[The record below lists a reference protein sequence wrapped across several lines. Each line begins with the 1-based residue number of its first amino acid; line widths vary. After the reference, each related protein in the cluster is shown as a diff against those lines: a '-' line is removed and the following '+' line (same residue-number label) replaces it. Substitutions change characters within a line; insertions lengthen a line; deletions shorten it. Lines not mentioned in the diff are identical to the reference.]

1 MPVLLPQLS
10 RREFLKRAALAA
22 AAAGLAP
29 SCYAWLLDKPRDE
42 RLFVFFSDTHVAADA
57 AQVFN
62 GVNMA
67 DHMAA
72 CVNELLAWPVAP
84 ALVIISGDLA
94 FRMGEAGD
102 YERFGRL
109 IEPVRAVAPVHLM
122 LGNHDQRR
130 HFWDA
135 FPQDAATVDAIPQKQ
150 AAVFSSGRVNWFLLD
165 SLNHT
170 NITMGKLGWAQLD
183 WLDAALAAR
192 PGQPALIV
200 CHHNLDQDFDI
211 MGLEDTRALAGVLE
225 RRPQVKAFIY
235 GHTHNWHVAL
245 HKSGAQLVN
254 LPPTGYVFVPGRPSG
269 WVRAALRDDGMEV
282 ELRCLDRK
290 HPEHGQVK
298 QLAWR

>member
-29 SCYAWLLDKPRDE
+29 SGYASLFGKPRDE
-42 RLFVFFSDTHVAADA
+42 NLFVFFSDTHIAADA
-57 AQVFN
+57 AQMFN
-62 GVNMA
+62 DVNMT
-67 DHMAA
+67 DHLTA

-84 ALVIISGDLA
+84 VAVIISGDLA
-94 FRMGEAGD
+94 FRMGEPGD
-102 YERFGRL
+102 YTQFGQL

-135 FPQDAATVDAIPQKQ
+135 FPRDEATVDAIPQKQ
-150 AAVFSSGRVNWFLLD
+150 AAVLSAGRVNWFLLD

-170 NITMGKLGWAQLD
+170 NITMGKLGAAQLD
-183 WLDAALAAR
+183 WLDRELAAR
-192 PGQPALIV
+192 PDKPALIV
-200 CHHNLDQDFDI
+200 CHHNLDQIFDI
-211 MGLEDTRALAGVLE
+211 MGLEDTRALAGILK

-235 GHTHNWHVAL
+235 GHTHNWHVDL
-245 HKSGAQLVN
+245 HKSGVQLVN

-269 WVRAALRDDGMEV
+269 WVRAALKDDGVEV
-282 ELRCLDRK
+282 ELRSLDRK
-290 HPEHGQVK
+290 HPEHAQLK